1 MRLLQ
6 YKDLNLRR
14 VKAAFDKVK
23 AAIEAGDFRSADVKK
38 LHAGSYYRAKLDYAN
53 RLLLQFARID
63 RPDSEG
69 GTETVC
75 LALEVIENHAYER
88 SRFLRGAVVD
98 ESRIEREPLAD
109 AKAPRCPPRPRRC
122 AGWARAA
129 RSSSCWTSPSCS
141 TTRRTRP
148 TDTRRRWW

>member
-38 LHAGSYYRAKLDYAN
+38 LHAGPYYRAKLAYAD

-63 RPDSEG
+63 RPE
-69 GTETVC
+69 
-75 LALEVIENHAYER
+75 
-88 SRFLRGAVVD
+88 
-98 ESRIEREPLAD
+98 
-109 AKAPRCPPRPRRC
+109 AKAAPRPCAWRWSCTSSRSTRC
-122 AGWARAA
+122 TWR
-129 RSSSCWTSPSCS
+129 
-141 TTRRTRP
+141 
-148 TDTRRRWW
+148 

>member
-38 LHAGSYYRAKLDYAN
+38 LHAGPYYRARLDYAN

-63 RPDSEG
+63 RPESEG

-75 LALEVIENHAYER
+75 LACFY
-88 SRFLRGAVVD
+88 
-98 ESRIEREPLAD
+98 
-109 AKAPRCPPRPRRC
+109 RR
-122 AGWARAA
+122 
-129 RSSSCWTSPSCS
+129 
-141 TTRRTRP
+141 
-148 TDTRRRWW
+148 